1 MHPTPLV
8 CCCCLRFLAAGS
20 LAPPDTAA
28 ASKYNDPS
36 EYSKRY
42 TLAGEAKLMLKL
54 QGSAYLPDDFWEWY
68 LLRAGRSELSN
79 SVATYVRA
87 FMAAYGDR
95 LQYDRSVGRSMSV
108 VKFRES
114 MMSW

>member
-8 CCCCLRFLAAGS
+8 CCCGLRVHAAGS
-20 LAPPDTAA
+20 LAPPDAAA

-79 SVATYVRA
+79 SVATYVKGL
-87 FMAAYGDR
+87 YGGLWR
-95 LQYDRSVGRSMSV
+95 PPAV
-108 VKFRES
+108 
-114 MMSW
+114 